1 MRSNMITEE
10 YRKASGTGVYRKRGG
25 FQFLPAI
32 ATVLTAGAGI
42 AGAIAPLFTK
52 SSAPAAPSYTPSTT
66 AVQEVK
72 PPAPP
77 EVTVKSVGEA
87 TESTDKEKKVKSLSD
102 LKIPLS
108 SGVQTVTGG
117 SGLNLPKL

>member
-1 MRSNMITEE
+1 MLTDNKVVGKGI
-10 YRKASGTGVYRKRGG
+10 YRKRGG
-25 FQFLPAI
+25 FQFLPMI

-42 AGAIAPLFTK
+42 AGAVAPLFAK
-52 SSAPAAPSYTPSTT
+52 QSAPSAPSYTPSS
-66 AVQEVK
+66 AAIQEVK

-77 EVTVKSVGEA
+77 EVTTKSVGEA
-87 TESTDKEKKVKSLSD
+87 KEGTDKEKKVKSLSD

-108 SGVQTVTGG
+108 SGVQSVSGG

>member
-1 MRSNMITEE
+1 MITEE
-10 YRKASGTGVYRKRGG
+10 YRKAKSSGIYRKRGG
-25 FQFLPAI
+25 FQFLPAL

-52 SSAPAAPSYTPSTT
+52 SSQPAAPSYTPSTT
-66 AVQEVK
+66 AIQEVK

-77 EVTVKSVGEA
+77 EVTVKSVGDA